1 MKAERS
7 KQKKAW
13 IGMMLM
19 LCVTMLCSSCDSNKG
34 KVKELTVQFV
44 AAVNN
49 ADKAS
54 IYDLYPTAKSYGN
67 LQMVTNITEGDVTVE
82 RDDSTL
88 LYTASIDNQR
98 QQKLVFSVD
107 TLGNI
112 TLVDSYG
119 ILLLDSLSS
128 ELALKCG
135 VPIKRISDVEQSKLM
150 DEESLFL
157 SWLKEKH
164 TEVYGSLHASYL
176 SWSWGR
182 NSQGFYCYVHIPVTN
197 SGNQLVHGSE
207 YTLEVKCYSSNNPY
221 GVSISKSFD
230 GEDIAPG
237 ATRTFE
243 FQDVGLYNWAK
254 DKVLAGSTSVKYRN
268 NSFVSR
274 LLQYA
279 TFTGSEYE
287 DYGKE
292 KESYYVMKKGEGA
305 IARNEKQG
313 HVNCYAEPSKESQV
327 TGTAYHRQSI
337 RIVISQEQEGWSK
350 AYQYDE
356 DSNAYILLGYISD
369 KEWVKDDEFAT
380 LKPLYISDMILVSE
394 NDSDI
399 PVYAKAD
406 KSGKVLKQMKPK
418 TKVLSA
424 YENDCWDVGFMALY
438 EADGQGGYK
447 IIGYVPIENIME
459 EMSYDEDSDDP
470 LGIGV

>member
-1 MKAERS
+1 MKKDRS

-19 LCVTMLCSSCDSNKG
+19 LCVMMLCSSCDSNKG
-34 KVKELTVQFV
+34 KVKELTEQFV
-44 AAVNN
+44 ADVNN
-49 ADKAS
+49 GDKAS
-54 IYDLYPTAKSYGN
+54 IYDLYPTAKSYDN
-67 LQMVTNITEGDVTVE
+67 LQMVVDIKEGDVTVE

-119 ILLLDSLSS
+119 ILLLDSVSG

-150 DEESLFL
+150 NEESLFL
-157 SWLKEKH
+157 SWLKDKH
-164 TEVYGSLHASYL
+164 TEAYGSLYASNT
-176 SWSWGR
+176 SWSCGS
-182 NSQGFYCYVHIPVTN
+182 NFQGAYCMIHVPVTN

-207 YTLEVKCYSSNNPY
+207 YTVEVKCYSSNNPY
-221 GVSISKSFD
+221 GVSLSKSFD
-230 GEDIAPG
+230 GEDIAAG
-237 ATRTFE
+237 ATRSFDFE
-243 FQDVGLYNWAK
+243 DVGLYAWARERS
-254 DKVLAGSTSVKYRN
+254 LAISASVKYRD
-268 NSFVSR
+268 NSFVNR

-287 DYGKE
+287 EYEKE
-292 KESYYVMKKGEGA
+292 KESYYVMNKGEDG

-313 HVNCYAEPSKESQV
+313 HVNCYAEPSEKSQV

-337 RIVISQEQEGWSK
+337 RIVPSEAEGWSK
-350 AYQYDE
+350 AYQYDY
-356 DSNAYILLGYISD
+356 DKSAYVRLGYISD
-369 KEWVKDDEFAT
+369 KEWVRESESDT
-380 LKPLYISDMILVSE
+380 LTSLNISEMILVSE

-424 YENDCWDVGFMALY
+424 YENDSWDVGFMALY

-447 IIGYVPIENIME
+447 IIGYVPIENITE
-459 EMSYDEDSDDP
+459 DISYDEDSDDP